1 MAQQHQECP
10 HGLLVHE
17 CEKCQD
23 LLETLRN
30 IQNGQSTISRDRLQ
44 RILRIMLNKNNYVV
58 RGTIPD
64 RITISSELREIFVR
78 YLNSFSNSYP
88 TNRVNIAN
96 SIVHYINTRNA
107 IASSLRN
114 LPNNVKR
121 KINNRNSNNNTR

>member
-44 RILRIMLNKNNYVV
+44 RILRIMLNTNNY
-58 RGTIPD
+58 RIRRSLPD
-64 RITISSELREIFVR
+64 RITISNELRGFFVE
-78 YLNSFSNSYP
+78 YLNSFRNSYP
-88 TNRVNIAN
+88 TNRVNIARN
-96 SIVHYINTRNA
+96 IVNYINTRNA
-107 IASSLRN
+107 IASALRN

-121 KINNRNSNNNTR
+121 QINKKK

>member
-10 HGLLVHE
+10 HGLTVHE

-58 RGTIPD
+58 RRTIPN

-78 YLNSFSNSYP
+78 YLNSFRNSYP
-88 TNRVNIAN
+88 TTRVNIALN
-96 SIVHYINTRNA
+96 IVNYINTRNA

-114 LPNNVKR
+114 LPINLKR
-121 KINNRNSNNNTR
+121 KINNRNSNNTR